1 MWPQKLLPIFCLVLI
16 VFALLRCTVRVAMSR
31 LLLSFFFVC
40 VLVGESIKVISA
52 YHSFLSFALV
62 GITWKRLSVPFRY
75 RFESEEPEWSF
86 LPDPGGQ
93 QCSSLFQI
101 DQCHQ
106 PDWLLR
112 YTDNIILRVEDGPW
126 VHVSALFNHCA
137 VCMYIYMCVFIKLYL
152 NNMCV
157 CMWEREKKLHIVR
170 ERVRMYEREIKLL

>member
-112 YTDNIILRVEDGPW
+112 YTDNIIFKGRGWTMGICSFQSL
-126 VHVSALFNHCA
+126 C
-137 VCMYIYMCVFIKLYL
+137 CMYVHIHVCIHVTVF
-152 NNMCV
+152 
-157 CMWEREKKLHIVR
+157 E
-170 ERVRMYEREIKLL
+170 